1 MRRKRM
7 WRGRSWA
14 RFERV
19 ARVKSSDS
27 SSDSIEPKSLAT
39 GALEAVTRQGSWHSS
54 TLKEA

>member
-1 MRRKRM
+1 M

-27 SSDSIEPKSLAT
+27 SSDSIEPNSLAT
-39 GALEAVTRQGSWHSS
+39 GVLEAVTRQGSWHSS